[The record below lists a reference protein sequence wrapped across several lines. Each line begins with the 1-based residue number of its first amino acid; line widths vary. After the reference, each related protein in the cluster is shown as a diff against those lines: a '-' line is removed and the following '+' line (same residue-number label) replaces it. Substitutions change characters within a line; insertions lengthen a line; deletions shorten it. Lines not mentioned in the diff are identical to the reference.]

1 MFSRILITG
10 GAGFVGSNLAI
21 RLKADFPDSTIT
33 AFDNLHR
40 SGSELNLPRLKHA
53 GVAFVHGDIRRPE
66 DFQALP
72 APPDLLIECS
82 AEPSAQ
88 AGYGGSPEYL
98 IHTNLTGALHCL
110 ELARKA
116 KSAFIFL
123 STSRVYPFPA
133 LNKLHYTET
142 ETRYVLA
149 DTQCFPGASAQGIS
163 EDFPLAGPRSLY
175 GMTKLA
181 AELMVEEYSDAYSIP
196 SIITRF
202 GLLTGPWQM
211 AKSDQGVIALWAAW
225 HYFKRNLSYIGFGG
239 TGKQVRDFLHI
250 DDFCDLV
257 VEQITHFSDYQGKR
271 FNAGGGLANSLS
283 LLETTALCEELTG
296 NHIEIKSVPDNRP
309 ADVRSYI
316 TDHRAI
322 TAVRGWRPRRD
333 ARKTIRDICD
343 WLRANEPALRPL
355 L

>member
-10 GAGFVGSNLAI
+10 GAGFVGSNLSI
-21 RLKADFPDSTIT
+21 RLKREFPTSSIV

-40 SGSELNLPRLKHA
+40 RGSELNLPRLKQS
-53 GVAFVHGDIRRPE
+53 GVDFIHGDVRRLE
-66 DFQALP
+66 DFDALP
-72 APPDLLIECS
+72 APPDLIVECS

-88 AGYGGSPEYL
+88 AGYGGSPAYL
-98 IHTNLTGALHCL
+98 IHTNLTGAFHCL
-110 ELARKA
+110 ELARQS

-123 STSRVYPFPA
+123 STSRVYPFPK
-133 LNKLHYTET
+133 LNRLRYTESP
-142 ETRYVLA
+142 TRYVLT
-149 DTQCFPGASAQGIS
+149 DDQPFPGASAQGIG
-163 EDFPLAGPRSLY
+163 EDFPLDGPRSLY

-196 SIITRF
+196 SITTRF

-211 AKSDQGVIALWAAW
+211 AKSDQGVIALWAAF

-239 TGKQVRDFLHI
+239 MGKQVRDFLHI

-257 VEQITHFSDYQGKR
+257 VDQIRHFPDYQGKR
-271 FNAGGGLANSLS
+271 LNAGGGLANSLS
-283 LLETTALCEELTG
+283 LAETTALCREITG
-296 NHIEIKSVPDNRP
+296 NSVEITAVSENRP

-322 TAVRGWRPRRD
+322 TAVRGWRPKRD
-333 ARKTIRDICD
+333 ARTTIQDLCD
-343 WLRANEPALRPL
+343 WLQANEAELGPL